1 MKKISKM
8 ITLLLT
14 LAMVFALAAC
24 GNGDGGNGGEQANDN
39 PYNLDY
45 KSTEVQP
52 MSDERATKET
62 LAETQKDYFQD
73 LNVFTGSDLEK
84 LTYKDV
90 VEHIGVDP
98 SAYMYEASYGRQ
110 IYFWFVDD
118 STGPWL
124 SVYFNE
130 DGTLYASGSV
140 NLN

>member
-24 GNGDGGNGGEQANDN
+24 GSGDGGNGGEQANDN

-62 LAETQKDYFQD
+62 LM
-73 LNVFTGSDLEK
+73 L
-84 LTYKDV
+84 
-90 VEHIGVDP
+90 
-98 SAYMYEASYGRQ
+98 
-110 IYFWFVDD
+110 IYFPSIATVLQKLV
-118 STGPWL
+118 SAP
-124 SVYFNE
+124 
-130 DGTLYASGSV
+130 A
-140 NLN
+140 